1 MMSLMGRGE
10 PSQGLITS
18 TVQSATTDDKTTVQ
32 SNTAGSQ
39 SGNESSGL
47 QTGVINSCLQTG
59 VSSSGLQTGV
69 ISSGLQTGIIGSGSV
84 SGVVE
89 DIGVICPGSSQST
102 ESRQYNPALRLVH
115 CNLHP
120 TIN

>member
-18 TVQSATTDDKTTVQ
+18 TEQSGATDDKTTVQ

-69 ISSGLQTGIIGSGSV
+69 IGSGSV
-84 SGVVE
+84 SDGVE
-89 DIGVICPGSSQST
+89 DIGVICPGSSQPST
-102 ESRQYNPALRLVH
+102 ESRHYNPALRLVH
-115 CNLHP
+115 CNLYP
-120 TIN
+120 TIY

>member
-10 PSQGLITS
+10 PSQGLITYAE
-18 TVQSATTDDKTTVQ
+18 QSGATDDKTTVQ
-32 SNTAGSQ
+32 SQ

-69 ISSGLQTGIIGSGSV
+69 IESGSV
-84 SGVVE
+84 SGGVE
-89 DIGVICPGSSQST
+89 DIGVICLGSSQSST
-102 ESRQYNPALRLVH
+102 ESRHYNPALRLVH
-115 CNLHP
+115 CNLYP
-120 TIN
+120 TIY